1 MKAAAEAAKPS
12 TSNDC
17 FMVYINCTAD
27 SKGCL
32 GCLMAGCVPGGVR

>member
-17 FMVYINCTAD
+17 FMVILLIAPLQ
-27 SKGCL
+27 KG
-32 GCLMAGCVPGGVR
+32 VIII